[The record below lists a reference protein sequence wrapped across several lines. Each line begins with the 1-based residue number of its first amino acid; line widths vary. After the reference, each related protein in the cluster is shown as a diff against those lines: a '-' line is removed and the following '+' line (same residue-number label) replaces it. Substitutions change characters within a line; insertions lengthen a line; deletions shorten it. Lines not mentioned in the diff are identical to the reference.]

1 MITRKST
8 IPILFS
14 GGAYG
19 SFLEWCLLYFSGQT
33 NVHDPTGITNNNS
46 HAFDGCHLLDMQGWR
61 KYLDNGDFK
70 QFVRFHYKTFEFRS
84 AIDNINE
91 VLSSVDKAI
100 LIYCGMD
107 KILLNINNKFD
118 KIYTEGWL
126 LHHQFLFKNELSAWG
141 KDNLQD
147 MEKWELREF
156 LSFYIE
162 PQHLD
167 ETEVLNLQS
176 FSSNALLK
184 ININDLLDDFETT
197 IRLVLQW
204 SDLKTQRI
212 DFDRVYNNWLPKQI
226 HRNKDKLVGEI
237 VQSVINESNFS
248 WQQEQL
254 TIVDEAFIQMKLRD
268 LHNLK
273 LRCYNLDVFPTNTND
288 LRKLLFDV

>member
-1 MITRKST
+1 MIAKKTT

-33 NVHDPTGITNNNS
+33 NVHDPTGMNNNS
-46 HAFDGCHLLDMQGWR
+46 HNFNGCHLIDMQGWR
-61 KYLDNGDFK
+61 KYLNNSNFK
-70 QFVRFHYKTFEFRS
+70 QIVRFHYKTSKFES

-91 VLSSVDKAI
+91 VLGSVDKAI

-107 KILLNINNKFD
+107 NILFNINNKFD
-118 KIYTEGWL
+118 KIYKEGWL
-126 LHHQFLFKNELSAWG
+126 LHNQYKFRNDLIAWG
-141 KDNLQD
+141 KHNLQD

-156 LSFYIE
+156 LSFYVQ

-176 FSSNALLK
+176 FSSTALYK
-184 ININDLLDDFETT
+184 ININDLLNNFETT
-197 IRLVLQW
+197 ICLALQW
-204 SDLKTQRI
+204 SNLKTERI

-248 WQQEQL
+248 WQPEQL
-254 TIVDEAFIQMKLRD
+254 TIVDEAFIQMKLRV
-268 LHNLK
+268 LHKLE
-273 LRCYNLDVFPTNTND
+273 LRCYNLNVFPTNTNE
-288 LRKLLFDV
+288 LKKLLFNV